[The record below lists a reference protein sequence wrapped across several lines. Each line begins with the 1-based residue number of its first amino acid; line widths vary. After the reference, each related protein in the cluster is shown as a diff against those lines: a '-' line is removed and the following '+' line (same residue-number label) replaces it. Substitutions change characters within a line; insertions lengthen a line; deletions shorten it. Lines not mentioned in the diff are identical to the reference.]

1 MNAIYF
7 IKQLWIYHLNFSV
20 KYLSL
25 ESFRFQ
31 DFVHYIL
38 EINIPINLIYYNFLY
53 QHFSPI
59 NILT

>member
-53 QHFSPI
+53 
-59 NILT
+59 